1 MIYAM
6 TRGEANRD
14 LARSIG
20 AVFVGDATARPP
32 TALDSAIVF
41 APAGELVPLALQ
53 ATHRGGTVVLAGIHM
68 TDIPAMEYRP
78 NLFNE
83 RDLRTV
89 TANTRADGAAFL
101 RLATTL
107 DLAPTITRYPLDE
120 AGAAVHALRSG
131 QASGSL
137 VLEIS

>member
-1 MIYAM
+1 M
-6 TRGEANRD
+6 TG
-14 LARSIG
+14 
-20 AVFVGDATARPP
+20 
-32 TALDSAIVF
+32 
-41 APAGELVPLALQ
+41 
-53 ATHRGGTVVLAGIHM
+53 
-68 TDIPAMEYRP
+68 IPAMDYRR

-107 DLAPTITRYPLDE
+107 DLAPTITRYPLGE
-120 AGAAVHALRSG
+120 AAAAVQALRAG

-137 VLEIS
+137 VLEIG